1 MALDT
6 RFGDQIRHY
15 VMALLPRHEVEIDV
29 LDQPEPEQVFLLGNR
44 WNDYGLAFFF
54 ALALPM
60 LRSFLKATVY
70 EPTANRIY
78 TRHKLKMTDTE
89 RTEWLRKFIESSW
102 KLTIFITFTIT
113 AFLVSYGETWF
124 YDTRFY
130 WLGCNHFPPC
140 NLTVSKGVLFFYAL
154 ETGFYIQA
162 IHFLIFHEVR
172 RKDWLESMIHH
183 IATTLLLVYSY
194 YVNFTRVGVMT
205 LFIHDMSD
213 IFLEAAKLCRCAQQ
227 ESIGVCMFLLFV
239 PTWILTRNVYF
250 PLVIIRS
257 TLTEPLKYA
266 AIHGIAVEPHYS
278 IFNGLLLLLMI
289 LHIYWTYLILKIIY
303 RKLFCG
309 KLDDIREQD
318 VHDD

>member
-1 MALDT
+1 MALET
-6 RFGDQIRHY
+6 RFGDHIRHY

-29 LDQPEPEQVFLLGNR
+29 LDKPEPEQVFLLGNR

-54 ALALPM
+54 ALALPV
-60 LRSFLKATVY
+60 LRSILRATVY

-78 TRHKLKMTDTE
+78 ARHKLKMTDKE
-89 RTEWLRKFIESSW
+89 RAEWLRKFNESSW
-102 KLTIFITFTIT
+102 KLTIFVTFTVT

-124 YDTRFY
+124 HDTRFS
-130 WLGCNHFPPC
+130 WLGRNHFPPC
-140 NLTVSKGVLFFYAL
+140 NLTVSKG
-154 ETGFYIQA
+154 
-162 IHFLIFHEVR
+162 VR

-183 IATTLLLVYSY
+183 IATSFLLVYSY
-194 YVNFTRVGVMT
+194 YVNFTRIGVMT

-227 ESIGVCMFLLFV
+227 EGIGVIMFLIFV
-239 PTWILTRNVYF
+239 PTWIITRNIYF
-250 PLVIIRS
+250 PMVIIRS
-257 TLTEPLKYA
+257 TLTESLKYA

-303 RKLFCG
+303 RKLFSG